1 MNRKRFFLLMV
12 LAPAFFGLAG
22 SLMVSAHQQKTNP
35 ADPVIAWEPLSD
47 GLLLTTMDGPRASKY
62 GDSRITVLRIDPA
75 RYTFRLVA
83 AAEQDTVQRTP
94 KEWCEREGL
103 LGAINAGM
111 YSLTDHL
118 SASGYMRNF
127 THINNPRFKP
137 GFNALLAFN
146 PADSTLP
153 PLRIIDMQNE
163 NWKPLL
169 DQYQSCFQSIRMID
183 NLGHPVYWKS
193 RPVQYCSMTLLAV
206 DQEGQVLFLFT
217 RSPYSANEMIDFML
231 KSPLHVASAMYLEGG
246 PEASLY
252 AKTDSV
258 EVIRIGSFVSGTWA
272 RDDNETFRTM
282 PNILGFS
289 KK

>member
-1 MNRKRFFLLMV
+1 MNHKRFRPWIVFAFTSLVLSLSV
-12 LAPAFFGLAG
+12 LAFAELREVPGPIPT
-22 SLMVSAHQQKTNP
+22 VS
-35 ADPVIAWEPLSD
+35 WEQLSD
-47 GLLLTTMDGPRASKY
+47 GLSLSMLPGPRTSKY

-75 RYTFRLVA
+75 RYDFRLIA
-83 AAEQDTVQRTP
+83 AAQFDTVQRTP
-94 KEWCEREGL
+94 REWCEQQGL
-103 LGAINAGM
+103 TGAINAGM

-127 THINNPRFKP
+127 EHLNNPRFKA

-146 PADSTLP
+146 PLDSSKP
-153 PLRIIDMQNE
+153 ALRIIDMQNE

-183 NLGHPVYWKS
+183 NNGKAVYWKS
-193 RPVQYCSMTLLAV
+193 KPAQYCSMTVLAM
-206 DQEGQVLFLFT
+206 DRAGQVLYIFT

-231 KSPLHVASAMYLEGG
+231 ESPLNVASAMYLEGG

-272 RDDNETFRTM
+272 RDDNQDFRTM
-282 PNILGFS
+282 PNVLGFS